1 MDSPGD
7 DRRIRKPR
15 RKTRRRWCLPPAI
28 DRDPGE
34 VLEATHVLQEHQ
46 GTLALVLWTA
56 VRDVTLWAGAPPERR
71 AALFTPRAEADRRDA
86 LRLAQPEPALLLS
99 LTTLVSVVS
108 RAAQPSPP
116 VVSLVCLEVARWA
129 RERGAMGTAVAFAQA
144 GAFALPEAPRPALT
158 VGQLT
163 VEWGRDRR
171 AETWLRRAIGL
182 ARRAGD
188 WESYGAAYVALGEVY
203 VRTGRVEAAPRYF
216 QQAARLA
223 RRQGYRGI
231 RGEALHGLVR
241 TSLAAADLDAAEEYA
256 RVAQRAYNPAHPR
269 LPELHHDVAHLLMAR
284 GNPERAAPLLRRLAT
299 VFTDAARRADVL
311 ALLAHAA
318 AALDEARAYERAWT
332 EAWALLDAPAAAPSA
347 AGVLRHLGHA
357 AARHR
362 DWLRVQQVVD
372 RAGELGL
379 AAQDEFDALRRRLAE
394 KRGANG
400 HHATDASSAGVET
413 LS

>member
-1 MDSPGD
+1 MDGLGD
-7 DRRIRKPR
+7 GPRGRKPR

-28 DRDPGE
+28 IRDPGE
-34 VLEATHVLQEHQ
+34 MLEASHVLQEQQ
-46 GTLALVLWTA
+46 GTLALVMWTA
-56 VRDVTLWAGAPPERR
+56 VRDVTLWADTPPERR
-71 AALFTPRAEADRRDA
+71 ATLFDPQAEAARRDA

-99 LTTLVSVVS
+99 LTTLASVVS
-108 RAAQPSPP
+108 HAAQASPP

-144 GAFALPEAPRPALT
+144 GAFALPEAPQPALV

-182 ARRAGD
+182 ARRTGD

-203 VRTGRVEAAPRYF
+203 VRTGRMETAPRYF

-223 RRQGYRGI
+223 RRQGYRAI

-241 TSLAAADLDAAEEYA
+241 TSLGAGDLDGAEEYA
-256 RVAQRAYNPAHPR
+256 RTAQRAYGPAHPR

-284 GNPERAAPLLRRLAT
+284 GHHERAVPLLRRLAG
-299 VFTDAARRADVL
+299 VFTDPARRADVL
-311 ALLAHAA
+311 ALLARAA
-318 AALDEARAYERAWT
+318 AALGEPRPYERSWT
-332 EAWALLDAPAAAPSA
+332 EAWALLDASAARPAAAS
-347 AGVLRHLGHA
+347 VLRHLGHA
-357 AARHR
+357 AALRH

-372 RAGELGL
+372 RAGELSLGCRE
-379 AAQDEFDALRRRLAE
+379 EFAALRRRLAD
-394 KRGANG
+394 RRSANG
-400 HHATDASSAGVET
+400 HHSVEV
-413 LS
+413 SVANI